1 MQVSYILYFLGDYS
15 VIIMLKIIKFVKERF
30 EVMEALK
37 EIQPIKTGLKGEIL
51 IPGDKSVSHRSVM
64 FAGLC
69 DSEVKITNFLHAADC
84 MSTVNCMRALGVKV
98 KELDENTLIVKG
110 NGFHGLQEPQSII
123 DAGNSGTTLRLMMG
137 ILAGQK
143 FLTTFTGDASLSRRP
158 MGRVINPLSQMG
170 ANIVGRKENKLLP
183 ITVIPA
189 KESLQGIDYQMPMAS
204 AQVKSAILLAG
215 MNAEG
220 RTTVTEPYTSR
231 DHTERMLEGFGVK
244 LEKSGTSITISKV
257 EKMTAPKE
265 IHVPGDISSA
275 AFWLV
280 AGSIIEDSDIILK
293 DVGINETR
301 TGIIDV
307 LKAMGANIELLN
319 VRDEVEPIADIRVRY
334 AKLHGTSFGADIMP
348 RLIDEIPIITVA
360 SMFAEGETI
369 ITGAGELRVKETDRL
384 QVITD
389 EFNKVCPCIKGTQDG
404 LIITGSQRN
413 NLQKVVCNSHDDHR
427 IAMALAILGAS
438 GVGIEIENSE
448 CVNISYPTFY
458 EILTRFE

>member
-1 MQVSYILYFLGDYS
+1 
-15 VIIMLKIIKFVKERF
+15 MLKIIKFVKERF
-30 EVMEALK
+30 EVMGALK

-220 RTTVTEPYTSR
+220 KTTVTEPYTSR
-231 DHTERMLEGFGVK
+231 DHTERMLGGFGVK

-319 VRDEVEPIADIRVRY
+319 VCDEVEPIADIRVRY

>member
-1 MQVSYILYFLGDYS
+1 
-15 VIIMLKIIKFVKERF
+15 MLKIIKFVKERF
-30 EVMEALK
+30 EVMGALK

-220 RTTVTEPYTSR
+220 KTTVTEPYTSR

-280 AGSIIEDSDIILK
+280 VGSIIEDSDIILK

-404 LIITGSQRN
+404 LIITGGQRN
-413 NLQKVVCNSHDDHR
+413 NLQKTVCNSHNDHR

-438 GVGIEIENSE
+438 GAGIEIENSE

-458 EILTRFE
+458 DILTRFE

>member
-1 MQVSYILYFLGDYS
+1 
-15 VIIMLKIIKFVKERF
+15 MLKIIKFVKERF
-30 EVMEALK
+30 EVMGALK

-458 EILTRFE
+458 EIFTRFE

>member
-1 MQVSYILYFLGDYS
+1 MG
-15 VIIMLKIIKFVKERF
+15 
-30 EVMEALK
+30 ALK

-220 RTTVTEPYTSR
+220 KTTVTEPYTSR

-280 AGSIIEDSDIILK
+280 AGSIIEDSDIVLK

-404 LIITGSQRN
+404 LIITGGQRN
-413 NLQKVVCNSHDDHR
+413 NLQKAVCNSHDDHR

-448 CVNISYPTFY
+448 FLDNIN
-458 EILTRFE
+458 FEPFVIFPSTLIDNCGLISDDIIQPFFPLSLNIHFCESNL

>member
-1 MQVSYILYFLGDYS
+1 
-15 VIIMLKIIKFVKERF
+15 MLKIIKFVKERF
-30 EVMEALK
+30 EVMGALK

-220 RTTVTEPYTSR
+220 KTTVTEPYTSR

-244 LEKSGTSITISKV
+244 LEKYGTSITISKV
-257 EKMTAPKE
+257 EKMTAPKK

-413 NLQKVVCNSHDDHR
+413 NLQKAVCNSHDDHR

-438 GVGIEIENSE
+438 GVGIEIENSK

>member
-1 MQVSYILYFLGDYS
+1 
-15 VIIMLKIIKFVKERF
+15 MLKIIKFVKERF
-30 EVMEALK
+30 EVMGALK

-220 RTTVTEPYTSR
+220 KTTVTEPYTSR

-280 AGSIIEDSDIILK
+280 AGSIIEDSDIVLK

-404 LIITGSQRN
+404 LIITGGQRN
-413 NLQKVVCNSHDDHR
+413 NLQKAVCNSHDDHR

>member
-1 MQVSYILYFLGDYS
+1 MG
-15 VIIMLKIIKFVKERF
+15 
-30 EVMEALK
+30 ALK

-220 RTTVTEPYTSR
+220 KTTVTEPYTSR

-404 LIITGSQRN
+404 LIITGGQRN
-413 NLQKVVCNSHDDHR
+413 NLQKAVCNSHDDHR

-458 EILTRFE
+458 EILTLLIIYKFYIGENDEEICNCY

>member
-1 MQVSYILYFLGDYS
+1 
-15 VIIMLKIIKFVKERF
+15 MLKIIKFVKERF
-30 EVMEALK
+30 EVMGALK

-220 RTTVTEPYTSR
+220 KTTVTEPYTSR

-404 LIITGSQRN
+404 LIITGGQRN
-413 NLQKVVCNSHDDHR
+413 NLQKAVCNSHDDHR

-438 GVGIEIENSE
+438 GAGIEIENSE

>member
-1 MQVSYILYFLGDYS
+1 
-15 VIIMLKIIKFVKERF
+15 MLKIIKFVKERF
-30 EVMEALK
+30 EVMGALK

-183 ITVIPA
+183 ITIIPA

-220 RTTVTEPYTSR
+220 KTTVTEPYTSR

-244 LEKSGTSITISKV
+244 LEKYGTSITISKV

-265 IHVPGDISSA
+265 IHVPGDISSS

-413 NLQKVVCNSHDDHR
+413 NLQKAVCNSHDDHR

>member
-1 MQVSYILYFLGDYS
+1 
-15 VIIMLKIIKFVKERF
+15 MLKIIKFVKERF
-30 EVMEALK
+30 EVMGALK

-220 RTTVTEPYTSR
+220 KTTVTEPYTSR

-280 AGSIIEDSDIILK
+280 AGSIIEDSDIVLK

-389 EFNKVCPCIKGTQDG
+389 EFNKVCSCIKGTQDG

-413 NLQKVVCNSHDDHR
+413 NLQKAVCNSHDDHR

>member
-1 MQVSYILYFLGDYS
+1 
-15 VIIMLKIIKFVKERF
+15 MLKIIKFVKERF
-30 EVMEALK
+30 EVMGALK

-360 SMFAEGETI
+360 SMFAEGETT